1 MSPTETRIVFEAGP
15 THSGIEEALKL
26 VEVASAAGA
35 DAIKFQM
42 VDADRLVADREKL
55 IGFSVLENGSMVE
68 RTESLHKILKRRE
81 LSPDD
86 WGYLRED
93 ARQNGL
99 EFYCTACY
107 EDEFD
112 LLVEDMEVDAVK
124 VASADI
130 DNLPLLRYLADY
142 PSRVEIHIDTGSA
155 NIWEVDRA
163 VEILHDPVI
172 HHVPSGYPAHQ
183 PSIHLRVIQTLR
195 MMYPEHT
202 IAFSDHSPGWEMD
215 IAAIALGAQ
224 LVEKTITLDRRK
236 PEIEHC
242 FSLEPEEAK
251 TFVDRVEALEEAL
264 GSTRRTIPEHIL
276 WNRQGFRR
284 SIYLNKP
291 VKEGEPIEDVELRR
305 PGYGISPEFLPLI
318 KGREA
323 KKPLAGGLLRWEDV

>member
-1 MSPTETRIVFEAGP
+1 MTETRIVFEAGP
-15 THSGIEEALKL
+15 THSGIDEALKL

-35 DAIKFQM
+35 DAIKFQL
-42 VDADRLVADREKL
+42 VDADRLVADREKQ

-68 RTESLHKILKRRE
+68 RTESLHRILKRRE
-81 LSPDD
+81 LNKEE
-86 WGYLRED
+86 WQRLRD
-93 ARQNGL
+93 AAAFNGL
-99 EFYCTACY
+99 EFYVTACY

-112 LLVEDMEVDAVK
+112 FVVEDLEADAIK

-130 DNLPLLRYLADY
+130 DNLPLLRYLAEY
-142 PSRVEIHIDTGSA
+142 PSSVEIHIDTGSA

-163 VEILHDPVI
+163 VELLLEPVI
-172 HHVPSGYPAHQ
+172 HHVPSGYPAHL

-305 PGYGISPEFLPLI
+305 PGYGIAPEFLSVV

-323 KKPLAGGLLRWEDV
+323 KKTLPAGPLRWEDI